1 MNTGV
6 QLKAIERGGGH
17 NDDVKST
24 LIKLLKALFNIA
36 ADGLLDCMR
45 ELLGGICGASI

>member
-17 NDDVKST
+17 NDDVKSP

-36 ADGLLDCMR
+36 ADGLVDSMG
-45 ELLGGICGASI
+45 ELLGGIFGAAI